1 MQTLISLCLRH
12 SFLVLVLSVLP
23 LFAIAQEYPTRSIT
37 MLCWSEPGSPVD
49 LYARVLAK
57 LLSQELGQNVI
68 VENRTGG
75 DGIVMVNN
83 MLRQPTDGYTV
94 ASVTLT
100 LATLFGEPA
109 TTFKPDDLQMVAR
122 SQIDPYSLIVPTSSR
137 LRTIDDFV
145 KTARANPGKLTVG
158 GPFGM
163 SSHRVFW
170 EIFSGISNITTN
182 WIPYKGGGPA
192 MNAVAGGQVDA
203 GQTNPGNVK
212 PLVAAGKLR
221 VIAVSANRRLPDFPD
236 APTFKESG
244 WDVERYQWRGVMA
257 KAGLPQAILN
267 KLVAAIQR
275 AQQKQE
281 WKAYLERVSQ
291 LDGFQDPVEF
301 TEQLMRDIS
310 EIGVVKKKLGL

>member
-1 MQTLISLCLRH
+1 MRTLISLCLRH
-12 SFLVLVLSVLP
+12 GLLVLVVIVLP
-23 LFAIAQEYPTRSIT
+23 LFANAQEYPTRPIT

-57 LLSQELGQNVI
+57 LLSKDLGQNVV
-68 VENRTGG
+68 VENRSGG
-75 DGIVMVNN
+75 DGVVMVNN
-83 MLRQPTDGYTV
+83 MLRQPSDGYTV

-100 LATLFGEPA
+100 LATLFGEPSV
-109 TTFKPDDLQMVAR
+109 TFKPDDLQMVAR
-122 SQIDPYSLIVPTSSR
+122 SQIDPYGLIVPTGSR
-137 LRTIDDFV
+137 FRSLDDFI
-145 KTARANPGKLTVG
+145 KAARANPGKISVG
-158 GPFGM
+158 GPFQM

-170 EIFSGISNITTN
+170 EIFSGIANIATN
-182 WIPYKGGGPA
+182 WIPYKGGGPV

-236 APTFKESG
+236 VPTYKESG

-267 KLVAAIQR
+267 KLAAAIQNS
-275 AQQKQE
+275 QQEQE

-291 LDGFQDPVEF
+291 LDGFQGPAEF
-301 TEQLMRDIS
+301 TEQLTRDIS

>member
-1 MQTLISLCLRH
+1 MRTLISLCSRH
-12 SFLVLVLSVLP
+12 GLLVLVLIVLP
-23 LFAIAQEYPTRSIT
+23 LFAYAQQYPTRTIT

-57 LLSQELGQNVI
+57 LLSKELSQNVI
-68 VENRTGG
+68 VENRSGG
-75 DGIVMVNN
+75 DGVVMINN

-100 LATLFGEPA
+100 LATLFGGPA

-122 SQIDPYSLIVPTSSR
+122 SQIDPYGLIVPSNSR
-137 LRTIDDFV
+137 FKSIDDII
-145 KTARANPGKLTVG
+145 KTARANPGKLSVG
-158 GPFGM
+158 GPFEM

-170 EIFSGISNITTN
+170 EIFSGIANIATN
-182 WIPYKGGGPA
+182 WIPYKGGGPV
-192 MNAVAGGQVDA
+192 MNAVAGGQLDA

-212 PLVAAGKLR
+212 PLVTAGKVR

-236 APTFKESG
+236 VPTFRESG

-257 KAGLPQAILN
+257 KAGLPQPILN
-267 KLVAAIQR
+267 KLAAAIQR
-275 AQQKQE
+275 SQQEEE

-291 LDGFQDPVEF
+291 LDGFQGSAEF